1 MFAIM
6 PDKNYGKGPVRVRI
20 SRGLGVHPAWTMV
33 DSQKALCSE
42 LLDID
47 GGVSKA
53 TKTAHL
59 LG

>member
-1 MFAIM
+1 M

-20 SRGLGVHPAWTMV
+20 SRRLGVHPAWTMV